1 MRKNSSS
8 ESGAFNPRVFFACIL
23 CAIGASL
30 AFVSFAATPPSGTL
44 TDASGPLN
52 YTAGP
57 FNVANP
63 TPLPEGLDAG
73 PECSNP
79 TQPCDDFALTIT
91 LPAGYKAA
99 HPNVTAK
106 VTLSWTDAGSGN
118 SDYDLYIYKGTV
130 TNTDGSKA
138 ADHQSASSANPEI
151 ATITPLADGTQTYT
165 VKVVPFTPTG
175 ETVKVKIELVGG
187 SSIPSPSPGLPGSG
201 ANVPRFFNYQA
212 PAGIA
217 NSVGEPSIGCNY
229 KTEKTFSNSL
239 NASLPNGGTALLFG
253 GFSPTLARTTF
264 NDCSSPAG
272 TLWEAKALLTAS
284 TPRAFGDPILFTDH
298 DTGRT
303 FVSQLEG
310 LTPAGS
316 TTDITDNDGDSFTP
330 SEGSSLPSDVDHQ
343 TIGGGPFAP
352 PLTGGTPIYPKAVYY
367 CSQSVADARCGR
379 SDDGGLTFGPA
390 TVMYTTADCGGLHG
404 HIKVAPDG
412 TAYVPNNACGGTA
425 QPGHE
430 DGNQAVIV
438 SGDNGI
444 TWSVRKIPNSTT
456 KSDHDGSVAVASDSK
471 TIYEGFQSGDGHP
484 RIAVS
489 HDKGLTWS
497 APFDVGTTVIG
508 GGPILNTGFA
518 AVVAGDA
525 NRAAFAF
532 YGTVTGGND
541 WDTPG
546 FPGEWYLYVAT
557 TYDGGATWTTQNV
570 TPGDPIQ
577 RGGIC
582 GSGAC
587 RNHLDFFDA
596 TIDKEGRVVIGY
608 TDGCVTAACINGGPN
623 DYTAKGTIA
632 RQTGGRR
639 MFAANDPSEPAL
651 PGAPLVSG
659 SANSSNTEV
668 QLTWPTP
675 DDGGSPLTAYKISR
689 GPSATGPFTLIAT
702 IPGNK
707 NSYTDTGYN
716 PTLQNF
722 YIVTAENAIGTGP
735 SCGAFHPP
743 VVTVVVENACKL
755 PGLTILTDA
764 ANDEVDMVAGHDV
777 QSLQISEPVTFAPN
791 KVVFTLKVQS
801 LATVP
806 PNTRWP
812 ITFNVGSPAVNYMVR
827 MTNAPIDG
835 ATTVPIF
842 QVGPTGGTF
851 VAADPASTF
860 LPDGTIRIVVPRSAI
875 GNPAIGQSLSGFLSR
890 ITIIVPPNPET
901 SGVTP
906 DNMPDSLAPSGS
918 YTVVGNVPCPAPNT
932 APIASLTGT
941 PRSGLAPLTVNFSG
955 AGSIDPDTGDTVAS
969 YTFDFNDGSPVVTQ
983 SSPTISHTYNAPGVY
998 TAQLTVTDSH
1008 GLVSTNPALF
1018 VIDVNAV
1025 LQNISTRAQVL
1036 TGDNVLIGGFIVTG
1050 TQQKKVI
1057 VRAIAPSL
1065 KQNGQPFPGAMQD
1078 PTLELHDQNTV
1089 IATNDNWKVN
1099 DQNQQS
1105 QQAEIEAT
1113 GIPPTDDR
1121 ESALVKMLSPGN
1133 YTVVLRGKNN
1143 STGIAVVEAYD
1154 LDSASGISQLANIS
1168 SRGFVQTGDNVMIGG
1183 FFAGPDDAANTR
1195 VVIRGIGP
1203 SLSGPGVPSPLQ
1215 DPTLELH
1222 NGNGDKIAT
1231 NDNWQIDDKTQQS
1244 QQAAIQATGL
1254 APKDS
1259 RESAILIELAPGQ
1272 YTAIL
1277 AGKGGTGI
1285 GLVEIYNVP

>member
-1 MRKNSSS
+1 MRKNSSR
-8 ESGAFNPRVFFACIL
+8 ESGAFNPRVFVAFIL
-23 CAIGASL
+23 CSLGASL
-30 AFVSFAATPPSGTL
+30 ALVSFAATPPSGTL
-44 TDASGPLN
+44 TDTSGPLN

-73 PECSNP
+73 PECNNP
-79 TQPCDDFALTIT
+79 SQPCDDFALTIT
-91 LPAGYKAA
+91 LPAGFKAA
-99 HPNVTAK
+99 HPNVAAK
-106 VTLSWTDAGSGN
+106 VTVSWTDTGSGN

-130 TNTDGSKA
+130 TNTNGSKA
-138 ADHQSASSANPEI
+138 ADHQSATSANPEI
-151 ATITPLADGTQTYT
+151 ATIKPLADGTQTYT
-165 VKVVPFTPTG
+165 VKVVPFTPTN
-175 ETVKVKIELVGG
+175 ETVRVTIELVTGSNVPSAPPGVGG
-187 SSIPSPSPGLPGSG
+187 SGPG
-201 ANVPRFFNYQA
+201 VPRFFNYQS

-217 NSVGEPSIGCNY
+217 TSVGEPSIGSNW
-229 KTEKTFSNSL
+229 KSEKTFTNSL
-239 NASLPNGGTALLFG
+239 FSIPNGGTALLFG

-272 TLWEAKALLTAS
+272 AFWEAKALLTANS
-284 TPRAFGDPILFTDH
+284 PRAFGDPILFTDH
-298 DTGRT
+298 TTGRT

-352 PLTGGTPIYPKAVYY
+352 PLTGGTPVYPKAVYY
-367 CSQSVADARCGR
+367 ASQSVADARCGR

-390 TVMYTTADCGGLHG
+390 TVMYTTVDCGGLHG
-404 HIKVAPDG
+404 HLKVAADG
-412 TAYVPNNACGGTA
+412 TVYVPNNACGGTA

-456 KSDHDGSVAVASDSK
+456 KSAHDGSVAVANDSN

-518 AVVAGDA
+518 AVVAGDP

-546 FPGEWYLYVAT
+546 FSGEWFLYVAT
-557 TYDGGATWTTQNV
+557 TYDGGVSWTTQNV

-608 TDGCVTAACINGGPN
+608 TDGCVTATCINGGPN

-632 RQTGGRR
+632 RQTGGKR
-639 MFAANDPSEPAL
+639 MFAANDPSEPAI

-659 SANSSNTEV
+659 SANSTNTEV
-668 QLTWPTP
+668 KLSWPTP
-675 DDGGSPLTAYKISR
+675 DDGGSPLTAFKVSR
-689 GPSATGPFTLIAT
+689 GPSATGPFTQIAT
-702 IPGNK
+702 LPASK
-707 NSYTDTGYN
+707 NSYTDTGYD

-722 YIVTAENAIGTGP
+722 YIVTAENATGTGP

-764 ANDEVDMVAGHDV
+764 SNDELDMLAGHDV
-777 QSLQISEPVTFAPN
+777 QSLQIAEPIAFAPN
-791 KVVFTLKVQS
+791 KVVFTLKMQS

-806 PNTRWP
+806 PGTRWP
-812 ITFNVGSPAVNYMVR
+812 VTFNVGSPAVNYTVR
-827 MTNAPIDG
+827 MTNVPADG
-835 ATTVPIF
+835 ATTAPIF
-842 QVGPTGGTF
+842 QVGPTAGTL

-860 LPDGTIRIVVPRSAI
+860 LADGTIRIVVPRSAI
-875 GNPAIGQSLSGFLSR
+875 GNPAPGQNLTGFLTR
-890 ITIIVPPNPET
+890 IAAGV
-901 SGVTP
+901 VTP

-918 YTVVGNVPCPAPNT
+918 YTIAGNAPCVAPNL

-955 AGSIDPDTGDTVAS
+955 ADSTDPDTGDSVVS

-983 SSPTISHTYNAPGVY
+983 ASPAISHTYNAPGVY

-1008 GLVSTNPALF
+1008 GLASTNPALF

-1036 TGDNVLIGGFIVTG
+1036 TDDNVLIGGFIVTG

-1065 KQNGQPFPGAMQD
+1065 RQNGQPFPGAMQD
-1078 PTLELHDQNTV
+1078 PTLELHDDNTV
-1089 IATNDNWKVN
+1089 LGTNDNWKIN
-1099 DQNQQS
+1099 DQTQQS
-1105 QQAEIEAT
+1105 QQSEITAT
-1113 GIPPTDDR
+1113 GVAPTDDR
-1121 ESALVKMLSPGN
+1121 ESALVRTLNPGH
-1133 YTVVLRGKNN
+1133 YTVVLRGKNR

-1168 SRGFVQTGDNVMIGG
+1168 SRGLVQTGDNVMIGG
-1183 FFAGPDDAANTR
+1183 FFAGPSKAANTR

-1203 SLSGPGVPSPLQ
+1203 SLTGVPSPLQ

-1222 NGNGDKIAT
+1222 NGNGDIIAT

-1254 APKDS
+1254 APSDS
-1259 RESAILIELAPGQ
+1259 RESAILTELSPGQ